1 MVPAMRA
8 LALCL
13 VGVVVMAAAPPPAAP
28 AAKKPLAP
36 MPLLSRGAKATSEP
50 GGSNAETAVD
60 GLYKNGNAWA
70 AGNPS
75 EAKPSTLTIDLAA
88 KAKKVLVA
96 WTASGSSDH
105 KETTYGGMGAYR
117 LETSADGKSWKQA
130 VAVKDNT
137 WRTRSHLIDFAGLRY
152 LRLVV
157 TGKTAQTYEYGV
169 QLDEVDVHDASAGAD
184 DTWFF
189 LGDSITAGCF
199 TREPSRQPSFAERI
213 AAKHPGRLPVQLNG
227 GNGHEK
233 SGDGLERLPKLLAA
247 YPEVKHWAIGLGTN
261 DAAGN
266 AVTRPF
272 ERNLE
277 DMVAL
282 IQKAGRV
289 PVIARIPFSTSAN
302 HKSVASFNA
311 AVDAVTKKHGLVPGP
326 DLYAYFKDNPGELE
340 DGLHPNSKGCVA
352 LNRLWAEAVEPLY

>member
-1 MVPAMRA
+1 MVPPMRA
-8 LALCL
+8 LTLCL
-13 VGVVVMAAAPPPAAP
+13 LGGAVMAAEPPA
-28 AAKKPLAP
+28 KKVPAP
-36 MPLLSRGAKATSEP
+36 MPLLSRGAKATSVP
-50 GGSNAETAVD
+50 GGTNVETAID

-70 AGNPS
+70 AGNPT
-75 EAKPSTLTIDLAA
+75 EAKPAMMTLDLAA
-88 KAKKVLVA
+88 RAKKVLVA
-96 WTASGSSDH
+96 WTASGSTDH

-117 LETSADGKSWKQA
+117 IETSADGKTWKPA

-137 WRTRSHLIDFAGLRY
+137 YRTRTHLIDFAGQRH

-169 QLDEVDVHDASAGAD
+169 QLDEVDVHDASEGTD

-199 TREPSRQPSFAERI
+199 TREPSRQPSFAEVI
-213 AAKHPGRLPVQLNG
+213 AAKHPGRFPLQLNG

-247 YPEVKHWAIGLGTN
+247 YPEVKHWAIALGTN

-277 DMVAL
+277 DMIEL
-282 IQKAGRV
+282 LKKAGKV

-302 HKSVASFNA
+302 HRSVEAFNKV
-311 AVDAVTKKHGLVPGP
+311 VDAVTKKHGLLPGP
-326 DLYAYFKDNPGELE
+326 DLYAYFKENPKDLD
-340 DGLHPNSKGCVA
+340 DGLHPNNKGCIA
-352 LNRLWAEAVEPLY
+352 LNRLWAEAVDSLY